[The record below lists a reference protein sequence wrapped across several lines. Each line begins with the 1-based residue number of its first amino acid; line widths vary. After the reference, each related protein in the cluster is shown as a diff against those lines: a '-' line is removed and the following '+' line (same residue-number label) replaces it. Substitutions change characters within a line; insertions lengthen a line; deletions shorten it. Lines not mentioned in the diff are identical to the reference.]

1 MTGRSGGRRRR
12 SWPGW
17 VERLTLSSG
26 SDVMPLLVAQGNV
39 SVRALEAFETWSKGP
54 GGDGGG
60 DSARQV
66 EDLEHAADDARHA
79 LVAALRSS
87 LATPI
92 GQEDLFVLSERCDRV
107 VNRVKNI
114 VAESEILSWSPDA
127 HAAEMA
133 ELLRSGMESVLS
145 GFKSLTA
152 RGDATGDAALSA
164 THCVRGVEHEY
175 RRSMAQ
181 LSAEPDL
188 RRVFNAREMYRLYA
202 GAAEALEAL
211 SDRLWYAVLA
221 EP

>member
-1 MTGRSGGRRRR
+1 MTLGRRRGR
-12 SWPGW
+12 FNWPGW
-17 VERLTLSSG
+17 VERLSLSSG
-26 SDVMPLLVAQGNV
+26 PDVMGLLVAQGEV
-39 SVRALEAFETWSKGP
+39 SVKALEAFASWSKGA
-54 GGDGGG
+54 GL
-60 DSARQV
+60 DSAQLVRN
-66 EDLEHAADDARHA
+66 LEHAADDARHS
-79 LVAALRSS
+79 LVAALKQS